1 MINRLGCRSVLI
13 TGPDL
18 NVSWLVLSPEQ
29 FSSVVFYGSDFYGC
43 DCRRG
48 LISCCNLGCTLA
60 FSVELCGVLLAFL
73 ALNSQLFHRELDAKR
88 AEDCGLTSICF
99 GEAPERNLVYL
110 SLQDKSLLCFHQ

>member
-1 MINRLGCRSVLI
+1 MTNRLGCSSVLI

-18 NVSWLVLSPEQ
+18 NVSWLVLSPAQ

-88 AEDCGLTSICF
+88 AEGLWFDKYLLWRSSRKKF
-99 GEAPERNLVYL
+99 GIPVTPG
-110 SLQDKSLLCFHQ
+110 